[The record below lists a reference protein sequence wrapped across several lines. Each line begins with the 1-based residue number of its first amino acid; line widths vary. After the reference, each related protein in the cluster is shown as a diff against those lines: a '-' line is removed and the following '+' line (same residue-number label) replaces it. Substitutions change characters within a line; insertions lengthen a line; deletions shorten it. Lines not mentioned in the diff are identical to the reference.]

1 MKIKKRKLSTVFAV
15 ILAVI
20 FILQSLIFVLF
31 VHMSGVIKEMNGNAE
46 DFLIKHA
53 ERSSYFIEM
62 EMLRKWSDIDETV
75 EKANVNMQELLN
87 DWNSDITDI
96 FTDNGLKNAYIDKM
110 AAELLIALR
119 TNSVNGAF
127 IVLCNSAE
135 MPSEDDYG
143 NYTGVFFKD
152 SDAYSNPDDYSD
164 IVMDRG
170 SSTLSSKYRIP
181 LDMKWSD
188 SFVYDK
194 KIDGK
199 LDFFFKPVIA
209 ACNNPGLTAEEL
221 GYWCTVTSPTHD
233 NNYYG
238 LTHFCYSV
246 PLIYGGQVYGVIGI
260 SIDKNSMKAAFPDD
274 AMSDDTGRGFA
285 VVTYD
290 KAENGDLKAEV
301 KAVFGD
307 AVQKTITE
315 ENVLNLGKYG
325 ISDAIYSVKNI
336 PVAGEKA
343 FCAVEDM
350 NIYDANSPYN
360 GKKTAL
366 LAISSNSGLY
376 GTVKELTAKMNTA
389 LFWLVVLSIAAAVIL
404 SKALSAPI
412 TVLCGDIGDV
422 TESSPAPER
431 NSPVKELAELS
442 SALHRFSGERNRALV
457 DLKAER
463 ERYLIALQT
472 ARSFLF
478 EYDCFEDIFTIYRF
492 NRNDTQF
499 ENGRHHS
506 YRNFRSLIIEG
517 KVCPEADIPDMLKF
531 LDGESKS
538 SFRMRIRRQGGGIG
552 WYLVR
557 CKYIYDNDG
566 RLARIVASSSD
577 ISDEVAEEQQRR
589 DAERR
594 DKISGFYKKEY
605 GEMLAEKAV
614 LENACPYCI
623 SNIVMTG
630 ADVYIGSFGSYSYDA
645 VIEELGTAIRRYV
658 KDCDV
663 VWRINYNE
671 FAIYIPHYSN
681 DKLYS
686 ECEEFIDY
694 ISNFYNAENGSI
706 ACHIGISQN
715 NGQTPLKEALLNAVK
730 AECAAEMPHY
740 PNIMY
745 YYDTLSDVEAGA
757 AFVKHT
763 TEPPI
768 NYAEEIKSGF
778 AVTDNP
784 VSYAIN
790 ILEKTKQLE
799 AAMRLIFCKTGH
811 SLKLRKIAWF
821 EINHDYLTL
830 RPEVKWSDFGV
841 EPVREYSLRLAKSEL
856 GILTELFCGSDYA
869 KADKD
874 FYVSS
879 NAIMELMTEF
889 RDGGEAHL
897 FPVFDKEQ
905 LVGFIAFS
913 AAESSLS
920 KSDMAVVEEIA
931 KIVCA
936 YILKSRTSIES
947 RAKSDFLSRMSH
959 EIRTPMNAIMG
970 MTAIALDEDGLA
982 PSTRD
987 CLEKIDVSSKYLL
1000 SLINDI
1006 LDMSRIE
1013 SGKMT
1018 VENVCFSLED
1028 TIKKIDAIMRTPVE
1042 AKGIYLKIEKDIK
1055 SPNVMGDPLKLNQVI
1070 VNIIGNALKFTSKGG
1085 ITVTVRE
1092 EETSISEVVSVR
1104 FSVRDTGIGISEE
1117 NLGKIFNSFEQAE
1130 AATARQYGGTGLGLA
1145 ISSSLVKMMGGSLE
1159 VQSKVGEGS
1168 EFYFTL
1174 PYRLASEQDVPVN
1187 SDRSAE
1193 VDFSSKRILL
1203 AEDDELNTQIAVTL
1217 LEKEQLTVDTAEN
1230 GKIAADMF
1238 IDSPEGH
1245 YDAILMDIRMPVMDG
1260 IEATKLI
1267 RQADRHDAKTVP
1279 IIAMS
1284 ANAFDEDM
1292 KKSIDCGMNGHL
1304 SKPIDMNKVRAL
1316 LRKIWS

>member
-20 FILQSLIFVLF
+20 FILQLLIFILF
-31 VHMSGVIKEMNGNAE
+31 VHMSGVIKEMNGSAE
-46 DFLIKHA
+46 DVLIKHA
-53 ERSSYFIEM
+53 ERSSHFIEM
-62 EMLRKWSDIDETV
+62 EMLRKRSDIDETV

-96 FTDNGLKNAYIDKM
+96 FTDKGLKNAYIDKM

-135 MPSEDDYG
+135 PPSKEDYG

-194 KIDGK
+194 KIEGK
-199 LDFFFKPVIA
+199 LDFFFEPVIA
-209 ACNNPGLTAEEL
+209 AHNNPGMTAEEL
-221 GYWCTVTSPTHD
+221 GYWCAITSPTHD
-233 NNYYG
+233 SNYYG
-238 LTHFCYSV
+238 QTHFCYSV

-260 SIDKNSMKAAFPDD
+260 SIDKNGMAAVFPDD
-274 AMSDDTGRGFA
+274 VMSDDTGRGFA
-285 VVTYD
+285 IVTYD

-301 KAVFGD
+301 KAAFGD

-315 ENVLNLGKYG
+315 ENGLSLGKYG

-336 PVAGEKA
+336 PVAGEQA
-343 FCAVEDM
+343 FCAVEDID
-350 NIYDANSPYN
+350 IYDANSPYIA
-360 GKKTAL
+360 KKPAL
-366 LAISSNSGLY
+366 LAISTNSGLY
-376 GTVKELTAKMNTA
+376 GTVKELTAKINA
-389 LFWLVVLSIAAAVIL
+389 AIFWLVLLSITAAILL

-517 KVCPEADIPDMLKF
+517 KVCPEEDIPDMLKF

-538 SFRMRIRRQGGGIG
+538 SFRMRIRRQDGGTG

-557 CKYIYDNDG
+557 CKPIYDNDG

-594 DKISGFYKKEY
+594 DKISGFFKKEY

-614 LENACPYCI
+614 LENARPYCI
-623 SNIVMTG
+623 AVMSMTA
-630 ADVYIGSFGSYSYDA
+630 ADRYVGSFGAYSYDA
-645 VIEELGTAIRRYV
+645 VIEELGTAIRHFA
-658 KDCDV
+658 KTNDV
-663 VWRINYNE
+663 IWRRSYSE
-671 FAIYIPHYSN
+671 FALYIPQYS
-681 DKLYS
+681 DEKLHSEFEAMLNYIGSFYS
-686 ECEEFIDY
+686 AADDGKIT
-694 ISNFYNAENGSI
+694 
-706 ACHIGISQN
+706 CHVGISQN
-715 NGQTPLKEALLNAVK
+715 TERTPLKEALLNALK

-740 PNIMY
+740 PNIVY

-757 AFVKHT
+757 AFLQHT
-763 TEPPI
+763 SEPQI
-768 NYAEEIKSGF
+768 NYAEEINSGF

-856 GILTELFCGSDYA
+856 GVLTELFRSSDYA
-869 KADKD
+869 KADKE

-879 NAIMELMTEF
+879 NALMELMTEF
-889 RDGGEAHL
+889 RGGGEAHL

-905 LVGFIAFS
+905 LVGCIAFS
-913 AAESSLS
+913 AAEGSLS
-920 KSDMAVVEEIA
+920 KSDMAIA

-970 MTAIALDEDGLA
+970 MTAIALDEEGLA

-1055 SPNVMGDPLKLNQVI
+1055 SPNVMGDPLKLDQVI

-1085 ITVTVRE
+1085 ITVSVKE
-1092 EETSISEVVSVR
+1092 EAASMSELVSVR
-1104 FSVRDTGIGISEE
+1104 FSIRDTGIGISEE

-1145 ISSSLVKMMGGSLE
+1145 ISSSLVKMMGGNLE

-1230 GKIAADMF
+1230 GRIAADMF

-1304 SKPIDMNKVRAL
+1304 SKPIDMNKVRTL

>member
-1 MKIKKRKLSTVFAV
+1 MKVKKRKLSAVFTVV
-15 ILAVI
+15 LAAI
-20 FILQSLIFVLF
+20 FILQSLIFV
-31 VHMSGVIKEMNGNAE
+31 VSVRMSGLIKDMDKNAE
-46 DFLIKHA
+46 AVLIDQSEK
-53 ERSSYFIEM
+53 SKYFIER
-62 EMLRKWSDIDETV
+62 EMLKKWSDIDSTV
-75 EKANVNMQELLN
+75 NSANTNMSELLN
-87 DWNSDITDI
+87 DWGAAISDI
-96 FTDNGLKNAYIDKM
+96 FTDTGLKNAYIDKM
-110 AAELLIALR
+110 AAVLLTTLR

-127 IVLCNSAE
+127 IVLCNSADT
-135 MPSEDDYG
+135 PSETDYG
-143 NYTGVFFKD
+143 DYTGVYFKD
-152 SDAYSNPDDYSD
+152 ADAYSNPDDYSD

-170 SSTLSSKYRIP
+170 SSTISSKYRIP
-181 LDMKWSD
+181 MDMKWSD
-188 SFVYDK
+188 SFVYSK
-194 KIDGK
+194 KTEGK
-199 LDFFFKPVIA
+199 MDFFFKPVIA
-209 ACNNPGLTAEEL
+209 AHSKPGALAKSY
-221 GYWCTVTSPTHD
+221 GYWCAVTSPTHD

-238 LTHFCYSV
+238 QTHFCYSV
-246 PLIYGGQVYGVIGI
+246 PLIYGGQVYGAIGV
-260 SIDKNSMKAAFPDD
+260 SVDKSMINSMFPDK
-274 AMSDDTGRGFA
+274 AVSDDANGGFA
-285 VVTYD
+285 VVTYTPG
-290 KAENGDLKAEV
+290 ENGKLRAEV
-301 KAVFGD
+301 RAAFGSTL
-307 AVQKTITE
+307 QKTVSE
-315 ENVLNLGKYG
+315 GNVLNLAKYG
-325 ISDAIYSVKNI
+325 DSDSIYSVQAI
-336 PVAGEKA
+336 PIAGEQAYCSLK
-343 FCAVEDM
+343 DIGLY
-350 NIYDANSPYN
+350 NIYSPFHN
-360 GKKTAL
+360 TNW
-366 LAISSNSGLY
+366 AILSISNQGELY
-376 GTVKELTAKMNTA
+376 GASRQLASKMNGVI
-389 LFWLVVLSIAAAVIL
+389 FWVMLVSIIVAIIFSRMLAAPITQLCSDAAAV
-404 SKALSAPI
+404 
-412 TVLCGDIGDV
+412 TD
-422 TESSPAPER
+422 TSPAPER
-431 NSPVKELAELS
+431 NSHVKELAQLS
-442 SALHRFSGERNRALV
+442 SALHRFSSERNRALV

-499 ENGRHHS
+499 DNGRHHS

-517 KVCPEADIPDMLKF
+517 KVCPEEDIPEMLKF
-531 LDGESKS
+531 LDGETKS
-538 SFRMRIRRQGGGIG
+538 SFRMRIRRQDGTIG

-557 CKYIYDNDG
+557 SKSIYDSGG

-594 DKISGFYKKEY
+594 DKISGFFKKEY
-605 GEMLAEKAV
+605 GEMMAEKAV

-623 SNIVMTG
+623 AVMSMTA
-630 ADVYIGSFGSYSYDA
+630 ADRYIGSFGAYSYDA
-645 VIEELGTAIRRYV
+645 VVEEFGTAIRHFS
-658 KDCDV
+658 KSCDII
-663 VWRINYNE
+663 WRRNYSE
-671 FAIYIPHYSN
+671 FALYIPQYS
-681 DKLYS
+681 DEKLHSEFEELLGYIGSFYS
-686 ECEEFIDY
+686 
-694 ISNFYNAENGSI
+694 AEDGKI
-706 ACHIGISQN
+706 ACHVGISQN
-715 NGQTPLKEALLNAVK
+715 TEQTPLKDALLNAVK
-730 AECAAEMPHY
+730 AECAAKMPHY
-740 PNIMY
+740 PNIVY
-745 YYDTLSDVEAGA
+745 YYDTLSDVEVGA
-757 AFVKHT
+757 AFMQHT
-763 TEPPI
+763 VEPQI
-768 NYAEEIKSGF
+768 NYAEEIHSGF
-778 AVTDNP
+778 VVTDSL

-790 ILEKTKQLE
+790 MLEKMKQLE

-856 GILTELFCGSDYA
+856 GIFTELFSNNDHA
-869 KADKD
+869 KADKE

-889 RDGGEAHL
+889 RGGGEAYL

-905 LVGFIAFS
+905 LIGFMAFS
-913 AAESSLS
+913 AAENSLGGAEL
-920 KSDMAVVEEIA
+920 AVVEEIA

-1042 AKGIYLKIEKDIK
+1042 AKGIYLKIEKDIM

-1085 ITVTVRE
+1085 ITVSVHE
-1092 EETSISEVVSVR
+1092 EATTTPELVSVK

-1145 ISSSLVKMMGGSLE
+1145 ISSSLVKMMGGNLE

-1187 SDRSAE
+1187 SDKSAE

-1230 GKIAADMF
+1230 GRIAADMF
-1238 IDSPEGH
+1238 IDSPEGY